1 MGYRPHRLSRDSG
14 QIGSV
19 GSGLVPVHLLQREDV
34 GVQELDC
41 RGEPIKVDL
50 LVGNGAAVQD
60 VERRQP
66 HGKKVLITTSVEHPE
81 GSNGE
86 ESSLRTALKHSAAAL
101 KRDGVPFA
109 LGGSYALWA
118 YGGPEPEHDVDLV
131 VPENSVPTAK
141 DSLAAAGLEVEQPP
155 EDWLFKAYL
164 DGELVDVLFR
174 LSGVEVNQAMI
185 EDASEME
192 LLGVRIPVLPPT
204 PIMIAKLRSLSE
216 HYCDF
221 GALLPVFRAVRE
233 QLDWPA
239 IAAASEGHPFAEAFL
254 FLLDRLGIGGPPS
267 PAVARS
273 NPS

>member
-1 MGYRPHRLSRDSG
+1 
-14 QIGSV
+14 
-19 GSGLVPVHLLQREDV
+19 
-34 GVQELDC
+34 
-41 RGEPIKVDL
+41 
-50 LVGNGAAVQD
+50 VQD

-66 HGKKVLITTSVEHPE
+66 HGKKVLITDSAEHVE
-81 GSNGE
+81 GSSGE
-86 ESSLRTALKHSAAAL
+86 ESALRTALKHSAAAL

-131 VPENSVPTAK
+131 VPENSVPAAK

-155 EDWLFKAYL
+155 EDWLFKAHVE
-164 DGELVDVLFR
+164 GELVDVLFR
-174 LSGVEVNQAMI
+174 LSGVEVNQDMI
-185 EDASEME
+185 ESATEME
-192 LLGVRIPVLPPT
+192 LLGLRIPVLPPT

-239 IAAASEGHPFAEAFL
+239 MAAASDGHPFAEAFL
-254 FLLDRLGIGGPPS
+254 FLLDRLGIDPTGANPAGREGPP
-267 PAVARS
+267 
-273 NPS
+273 